1 MQLHKKDNMKI
12 NLTTNIN
19 GASQSVEAEIKGVN
33 VYIETAFGRS
43 VIQLKERDELA
54 AIESYAEVIQG
65 MADAYAAL
73 KNPPADGGLDEPLS
87 EQSETQNGQ
96 SEGE

>member
-1 MQLHKKDNMKI
+1 MKI

-54 AIESYAEVIQG
+54 AIEPYAEVIQG
-65 MADAYAAL
+65 MADAYATL
-73 KNPPADGGLDEPLS
+73 KYPSEDDKNETVESNQDNPQE
-87 EQSETQNGQ
+87 
-96 SEGE
+96 

>member
-73 KNPPADGGLDEPLS
+73 KNPPSDGGLDEPLS